1 MIPAALVPPH
11 AAPAVRWQQLWREAV
26 RDPRELLA
34 MLGLDPIA
42 TGMSDEAC
50 AQFALRVPR
59 GFVARMR
66 AGDPHDP
73 LLRQVLPLDA
83 ELRAAPGFALDAVGD
98 SLAKAGQAFVPYTKD
113 WRLNERH
120 YGALTGLDK
129 AETAARHGEEQ
140 VRIWPVSYTHPSPR
154 DA

>member
-50 AQFALRVPR
+50 AQFARVADGLAPQLPPV
-59 GFVARMR
+59 GGDGGR
-66 AGDPHDP
+66 AGGGGLGGGGLCRYHC
-73 LLRQVLPLDA
+73 
-83 ELRAAPGFALDAVGD
+83 
-98 SLAKAGQAFVPYTKD
+98 
-113 WRLNERH
+113 
-120 YGALTGLDK
+120 GLDR
-129 AETAARHGEEQ
+129 A
-140 VRIWPVSYTHPSPR
+140 WPVSVPL
-154 DA
+154 